1 MVITQYTDNEFLT
14 RLLAP
19 VPSYAQKRKEKL
31 GYRDYPID
39 AESAVY
45 NEPLVNI
52 ADYGV
57 AGQSYWSRP
66 NSLLGAPL
74 PNVTQAILVR
84 ESVAKKLQQAN
95 KIIMSQQ
102 LAKLFGCEVEIYV
115 DNGIRTPELQVYLY
129 NVAYPKHI
137 AKQNPKWNS
146 ERVLR
151 RRDELIAK
159 PPQNTSNP
167 SPHMTGAAVDLTLR
181 LKQSNKGYVENVG
194 IELLRAS
201 GATNESCNPDYAEYS
216 PRPAYISEELW
227 HEGTRNRRIMYNVLI
242 HCGMQV
248 NPTEMW
254 HYSWGDQMWAKLQGK
269 PAALYGTAP
278 SI

>member
-181 LKQSNKGYVENVG
+181 LKQPTKGYVENVG
-194 IELLRAS
+194 VELLRAS